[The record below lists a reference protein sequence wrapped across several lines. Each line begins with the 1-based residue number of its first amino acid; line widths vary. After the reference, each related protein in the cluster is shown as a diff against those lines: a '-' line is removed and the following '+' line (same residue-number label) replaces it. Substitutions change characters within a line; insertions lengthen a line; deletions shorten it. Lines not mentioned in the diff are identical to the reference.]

1 MGPKVTARRSLRPRL
16 LPRLA
21 PLAGRVPPALALG
34 ARPALAVLLAS
45 VPGWRARVRQAMRAA
60 LGPEGFR
67 EEHVGRYFRRLAD
80 HLAYSIV
87 VYGTGIGAPAL
98 RKEWVHDTPSREL
111 FLQALSVGKGV
122 VLVAPHLTG
131 IEIMVATAARD
142 ATIAV
147 LARKAPDPEYEALK
161 QRWYAALGVRVVH
174 RPNRDT
180 PFHALEEMT
189 TALRILR
196 KNQVLAI
203 TPDLPQKP
211 GTGVPVRLFGR
222 SVELPA
228 GPFFLAARTGAP
240 LLPAF
245 FHREEDRYRLWAHE
259 PIAMDPGRSRDER
272 VAAAA
277 QRWAELFEAFAREHP
292 EMWQFWLDK
301 RWEKWLQ
308 SQEWMSGGRGEAGT
322 NPGS

>member
-1 MGPKVTARRSLRPRL
+1 MSRTRRSLRPRL

-21 PLAGRVPPALALG
+21 PLAGRLPPGMALA
-34 ARPALAVLLAS
+34 ARPVMAAVLAS
-45 VPGWRARVRQAMRAA
+45 VPGWRGRVRQSMSAA
-60 LGPEGFR
+60 LGPDGFR
-67 EEHVGRYFRRLAD
+67 EESVRRYFRRLAD
-80 HLAYSIV
+80 HLAYSLIV
-87 VYGTGIGAPAL
+87 FRGGVDTPAM
-98 RKEWVHDTPSREL
+98 RKEWVHDPASRDL
-111 FLQALSVGKGV
+111 FLQALSLGKGV
-122 VLVAPHLTG
+122 VLVAPHLVG
-131 IEIMVATAARD
+131 MEIMVATAARE
-142 ATIAV
+142 APVAV

-161 QRWYAALGVRVVH
+161 QRWYAALGVQVVH

-189 TALRILR
+189 TALRVLR

-222 SVELPA
+222 TVELPA
-228 GPFFLAARTGAP
+228 GPFFLAGRTGAP

-245 FHREEDRYRLWAHE
+245 FHREEDCYRLWAHE
-259 PIAMDPGRSRDER
+259 PIAMEAGRSRDEL

-277 QRWAELFEAFAREHP
+277 QRWAELFEAFVREHP

-301 RWEKWLQ
+301 RWEKWLR
-308 SQEWMSGGRGEAGT
+308 SR
-322 NPGS
+322 